1 MYDVVIIGGGIAG
14 LSVALTLPD
23 DLSIALVTKAALGE
37 SNTRYAQGGLAAA
50 VGLDDDPELH
60 LRDTLAAGAG
70 LVDENATRA
79 LVADAREAVAWLIGM
94 GAQFDERADAPA
106 TALPNVPAHYD
117 LTLEAAHSRR
127 RVLHARDATGAE
139 IERALV
145 DAIRSRPHT
154 TIFEQALALDLIVED
169 GRCAGVKLL
178 RASQRERLFAR
189 KAVVLANGGAGRLWL
204 RTSNPP
210 GATADGMAMAWRAG
224 AALADLEF
232 AQFHPTVLTPPDGRG
247 EPFLVSEA
255 VRGEGAYLRNAKG
268 ERFMERYSPQG
279 ELAPR
284 DVVARAILS
293 EMLTENAPSAFLDL
307 RHLPAEE
314 VHERFPTIAAACAR
328 AGLDLATDLIP
339 VAPAAHYFMGGVAV
353 DTEARTTLPQLYAVG
368 EAACTGVHGANRL
381 ASNSLLEG
389 LVFGRR
395 AARQIALDTPEMWP
409 TIPALPGDEIVFEGI
424 VTPRVDLTGLVA
436 AGIRMQLQRVMWEW
450 VSLRRDAEGLTSAQ
464 EELRALAEGT
474 AVDPET
480 ANLLL
485 VAQLVVAAAL
495 ARTES
500 RGGHYRLDYPDRDA
514 ARDRRHTLL
523 IPRTISKRSGRV
535 ERAVVHG

>member
-1 MYDVVIIGGGIAG
+1 MI
-14 LSVALTLPD
+14 
-23 DLSIALVTKAALGE
+23 
-37 SNTRYAQGGLAAA
+37 
-50 VGLDDDPELH
+50 
-60 LRDTLAAGAG
+60 
-70 LVDENATRA
+70 
-79 LVADAREAVAWLIGM
+79 
-94 GAQFDERADAPA
+94 
-106 TALPNVPAHYD
+106 
-117 LTLEAAHSRR
+117 LEE
-127 RVLHARDATGAE
+127 T
-139 IERALV
+139 
-145 DAIRSRPHT
+145 
-154 TIFEQALALDLIVED
+154 LALDLIVED
-169 GRCAGVKLL
+169 GRCAGVELL
-178 RASQRERLFAR
+178 SAGRQERLHAR
-189 KAVVLANGGAGRLWL
+189 RAVVLANGGAGQLWR

-293 EMLTENAPSAFLDL
+293 EMLAEGAPSAFLDL
-307 RHLPAEE
+307 RHLDAHE

-339 VAPAAHYFMGGVAV
+339 VAPAAHYFMGGVVV

-368 EAACTGVHGANRL
+368 EVACTGVHGANRL

-395 AARQIALDTPEMWP
+395 AARQIASESQEPWP
-409 TIPALPGDEIVFEGI
+409 IAPALPGDEITVDGI
-424 VTPRVDLTGLVA
+424 VTPFVVLDGQVA
-436 AGIRMQLQRVMWEW
+436 TESRAHLQRVMWER
-450 VSLRRDAEGLTSAQ
+450 VSLRRDAEGLTGAQ
-464 EELRALAEGT
+464 ETLRALAGGA

-500 RGGHYRLDYPDRDA
+500 RGGHYRLDYPERDPGARWASHA
-514 ARDRRHTLL
+514 AGSWRPARAGGRGGNGGVPCLSRRRRL
-523 IPRTISKRSGRV
+523 IRSSIPS
-535 ERAVVHG
+535 